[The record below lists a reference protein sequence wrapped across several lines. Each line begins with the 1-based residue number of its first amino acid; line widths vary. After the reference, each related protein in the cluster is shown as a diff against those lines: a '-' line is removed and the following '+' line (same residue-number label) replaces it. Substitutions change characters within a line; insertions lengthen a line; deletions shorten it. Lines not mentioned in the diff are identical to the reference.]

1 MPTYEYRCLS
11 CSHEFEAFQNINA
24 ERLKEC
30 PQCGK
35 EVKRLISAG
44 AGILFKG
51 SGFYITDYRSK
62 GYQEQVKKE
71 SDSTPKTT
79 ADSSKT
85 TADSSKTTTDSSKT
99 TTDSSKT
106 TSSNTPSSQP
116 AKKESSFTSP

>member
-11 CSHEFEAFQNINA
+11 CSHTFEAFQTINA
-24 ERLKEC
+24 LPLTEC

-51 SGFYITDYRSK
+51 NGFYITDYRSK

-71 SDSTPKTT
+71 ADSTKPASEPNKT
-79 ADSSKT
+79 ASSET
-85 TADSSKTTTDSSKT
+85 T
-99 TTDSSKT
+99 
-106 TSSNTPSSQP
+106 PQP
-116 AKKESSFTSP
+116 AKTESAVTSP